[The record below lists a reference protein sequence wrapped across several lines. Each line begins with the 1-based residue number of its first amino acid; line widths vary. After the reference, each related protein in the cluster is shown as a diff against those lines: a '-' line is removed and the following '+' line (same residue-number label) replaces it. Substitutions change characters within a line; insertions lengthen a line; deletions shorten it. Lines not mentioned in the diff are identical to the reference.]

1 MAMIGWL
8 DNPSGQPGWCDP
20 GPSEDLN
27 EEFEPSDAD
36 EAAVFDAYPE
46 PMRKQAIREVVFM
59 RWIRHGEMSA
69 SSAEYAAMAVADY
82 RAGASAY
89 RAIEGGSP

>member
-46 PMRKQAIREVVFM
+46 PIRRQNVV
-59 RWIRHGEMSA
+59 
-69 SSAEYAAMAVADY
+69 
-82 RAGASAY
+82 
-89 RAIEGGSP
+89 